1 MLKCQELEK
10 VIRMFN
16 DKSEAAKNARV
27 SVELPNGSLWD
38 LGEIFLATNK
48 IRNFVIFSPHQI
60 SFHSRHPQNRR
71 GLVKHLGHGCL
82 KLVPGSMLACLLDE
96 GFACLS
102 VDRARWSTVLESLLA
117 C

>member
-16 DKSEAAKNARV
+16 DRSEAAKNARV

-48 IRNFVIFSPHQI
+48 IIGSRETHRIVIRINKEIASPGEI
-60 SFHSRHPQNRR
+60 ET
-71 GLVKHLGHGCL
+71 
-82 KLVPGSMLACLLDE
+82 KL
-96 GFACLS
+96 
-102 VDRARWSTVLESLLA
+102 
-117 C
+117 

>member
-10 VIRMFN
+10 IIRMFN

-48 IRNFVIFSPHQI
+48 IIGSRETHRIVIRINREIASPGEI
-60 SFHSRHPQNRR
+60 ET
-71 GLVKHLGHGCL
+71 
-82 KLVPGSMLACLLDE
+82 KL
-96 GFACLS
+96 
-102 VDRARWSTVLESLLA
+102 
-117 C
+117 